1 MVLEYS
7 ALHPYL
13 HAFNL
18 CTQLAV
24 TLIKIRTQLEC
35 LVRGAGAAEK
45 CWSGVVSIPD
55 LLAQVG
61 LGPSA
66 YNIARDDVAAR
77 AILIIAAPSYLSSY
91 QDLRIF

>member
-7 ALHPYL
+7 APHSYL

-35 LVRGAGAAEK
+35 LVRGAGAAEVLVRRSLDPRPTGE
-45 CWSGVVSIPD
+45 SGS
-55 LLAQVG
+55 G
-61 LGPSA
+61 S
-66 YNIARDDVAAR
+66 
-77 AILIIAAPSYLSSY
+77 
-91 QDLRIF
+91 